1 MSAILSQQDLDVLYS
16 RIIKDGGA
24 KSKGVMPPME
34 FDSPES
40 EANFK
45 RLIFEEVKKKKKV
58 CLPVVIHQAPHE
70 AEAVKRLARFCL
82 ELDGTVIHE
91 FQRLEEP
98 AGMVYPENANDS
110 FRWVAGL
117 MRGKPFIWIEA
128 DCVPLKA
135 GWAQALTDEYYR
147 QSKEYLYPLQFNP
160 PHDVFAGIGV
170 QGPNAYE
177 HAPVGEKRV
186 GFDEV
191 IVRQHPELIGHTEL
205 IRHSYGTYD
214 EKGDVTL
221 HEFPRDLVVVGDK
234 AVLFHKDKKQGL
246 MNIVLPGR
254 GFEV

>member
-1 MSAILSQQDLDVLYS
+1 MNTLPIVLFRAPQEVMAVDRLSL
-16 RIIKDGGA
+16 
-24 KSKGVMPPME
+24 
-34 FDSPES
+34 
-40 EANFK
+40 
-45 RLIFEEVKKKKKV
+45 
-58 CLPVVIHQAPHE
+58 
-70 AEAVKRLARFCL
+70 FCK
-82 ELDGTVIHE
+82 ELDGTNMNVHFNDI
-91 FQRLEEP
+91 EP
-98 AGMVYPENANDS
+98 AGMVYPEVANYC
-110 FRWVAGL
+110 FRQTAYFY
-117 MRGKPFIWIEA
+117 RGKPFIWIEA

-147 QSKEYLYPLQFNP
+147 QGKEYLYPLQFNP

-177 HAPVGEKRV
+177 HAPENEKRV

-191 IVRQHPELIGHTEL
+191 IVRQHPELIGRTEL

-221 HEFPRDLVVVGDK
+221 HEFPRDLDVVGDK